1 MNVGL
6 EVGAVEFGFHLILL
20 VVLSST
26 EHHLNQI
33 GIEIRKKST
42 DSLTTN
48 GHAAFVTPQHVREFV
63 SDDVVLVRQRSPR
76 IKEDEVPALHGNP
89 HAARRGPVELGRL
102 KFDLA
107 PGAPLDLGHQV
118 ADAVDGR
125 EVEAP
130 DEALTGSPLFLI
142 QLILPG

>member
-1 MNVGL
+1 MGL
-6 EVGAVEFGFHLILL
+6 EIGAVEFGFHLIFL

-26 EHHLNQI
+26 EHHLNQV

-42 DSLTTN
+42 DSLTAN
-48 GHAAFVTPQHVREFV
+48 GHTTFVIPQHVSEFV
-63 SDDVVLVRQRSPR
+63 SDDVVLVGQRSPR
-76 IKEDEVPALHGNP
+76 VEEHNVSALHGDP
-89 HAARRGPVELGRL
+89 HAAWRGPVQLGRL

-118 ADAVDGR
+118 ADAADVW

-130 DEALTGSPLFLI
+130 NEALAGSPVFLN
-142 QLILPG
+142 QLTLPG